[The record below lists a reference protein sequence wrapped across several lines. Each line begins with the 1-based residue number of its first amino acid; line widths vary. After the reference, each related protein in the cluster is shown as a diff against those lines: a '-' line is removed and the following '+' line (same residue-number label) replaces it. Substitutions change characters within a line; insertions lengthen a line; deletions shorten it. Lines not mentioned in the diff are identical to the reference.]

1 MSKREPSQLSTHKN
15 KTKVFLWS
23 YKMWL
28 YEQLFMINQHKSKTT
43 FKRDKQIAIY
53 IWAWP
58 RSDVTKADREKN
70 WYGIWKGST

>member
-1 MSKREPSQLSTHKN
+1 
-15 KTKVFLWS
+15 
-23 YKMWL
+23 MWL

-70 WYGIWKGST
+70 WYGIWKGPT